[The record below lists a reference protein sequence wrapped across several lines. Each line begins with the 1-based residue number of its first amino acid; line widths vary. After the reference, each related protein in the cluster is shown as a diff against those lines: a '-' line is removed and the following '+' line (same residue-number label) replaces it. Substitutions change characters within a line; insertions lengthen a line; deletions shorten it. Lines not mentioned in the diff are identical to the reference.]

1 MNVTVDFDKSAI
13 IGTNTLTL
21 EAVADGVSEVVI
33 DYQGLLITLVEI
45 QGTDGNFYQV
55 NISYKEWFQGNF
67 ETYNENDQVI
77 GAAMRVF
84 LTDSMIL

>member
-1 MNVTVDFDKSAI
+1 MNVTVDFDKSSI

-55 NISYKEWFQGNF
+55 NI
-67 ETYNENDQVI
+67 
-77 GAAMRVF
+77 
-84 LTDSMIL
+84 

>member
-55 NISYKEWFQGNF
+55 NISYIMNSG
-67 ETYNENDQVI
+67 
-77 GAAMRVF
+77 
-84 LTDSMIL
+84 